1 MDSVLV
7 ATLTGAG
14 GVAGALLWLV
24 RARPE
29 VVLAWWG
36 VDDPYAV
43 EDRVVAGA
51 LRALSLAL
59 GTIVLLLGFL
69 TGFALSTLGATAGG

>member
-1 MDSVLV
+1 MDSLLV
-7 ATLTGAG
+7 AVLTGAG
-14 GVAGALLWLV
+14 GVAGTSLWLV

-36 VDDPYAV
+36 EGDPDALDHEV
-43 EDRVVAGA
+43 TRAA
-51 LRALSLAL
+51 LRTLSLAL

-69 TGFALSTLGATAGG
+69 TGFALSSLSATSAG